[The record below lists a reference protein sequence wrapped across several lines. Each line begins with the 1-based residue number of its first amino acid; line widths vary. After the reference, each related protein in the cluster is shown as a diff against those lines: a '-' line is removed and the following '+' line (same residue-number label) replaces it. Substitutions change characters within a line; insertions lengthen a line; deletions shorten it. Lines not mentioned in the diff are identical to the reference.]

1 MTQGACADRVQ
12 KGDPDRYLATL
23 AAPLALR
30 GDFFTLY
37 ALNLE
42 IARAPWVTRET
53 MIAEM
58 RLQWWRD
65 VVVEPIARAHEV
77 AQPLHE
83 LIQRAALP
91 LPVIDQMIAARVRD
105 IYPDPFDDQSDLD
118 RYLDQT
124 AGHLMWLAALICG
137 AQAQAEAPVR
147 AYAYASGLA
156 NYLRAVP
163 ELEARG
169 RRPLVDGRPQ
179 ALRDLAKAGLK
190 KLAQARAQRSLIG
203 RAKPALLPGW
213 QSGAILS
220 QVVAEPRRVAD
231 GALGRSEFSR
241 RGGLAWAAISGRW

>member
-23 AAPLALR
+23 AAPTALR
-30 GDFFTLY
+30 GDLFTLY

-42 IARAPWVTRET
+42 VARAPWVTKEA

-65 VVVEPIARAHEV
+65 VVAHEV
-77 AQPLHE
+77 AEPLHG

-91 LPVIDQMIAARVRD
+91 LPFIDQMIAARIHD
-105 IYPDPFDDQSDLD
+105 IYPDPFDDQSELD

-124 AGHLMWLAALICG
+124 AGHLMWLAALVCG
-137 AQAQAEAPVR
+137 AKPQAEAPIR
-147 AYAYASGLA
+147 AFAYASGLA

-163 ELEARG
+163 ELEVRG

-179 ALRDLAKAGLK
+179 ALRDLAAVGLNR
-190 KLAQARAQRSLIG
+190 LAQARTQRSLIG
-203 RAKPALLPGW
+203 AGAPALLPGW
-213 QSGAILS
+213 QAAAILS
-220 QVVAEPRRVAD
+220 QIVKEPLRVAN
-231 GALGRSEFSR
+231 GTLGLSEFSR
-241 RGGLAWAAISGRW
+241 RGRLAWAAISGRW